1 MSEENKTVEFNAAIE
16 IEKLREENTVLRSK
30 VEAVEKRNEEL
41 ATVLQYQGLDVAQIK
56 DWFMDPRFR
65 DMADRL
71 TSLENR
77 FVHPSERA

>member
-16 IEKLREENTVLRSK
+16 IEKLREENAILRTK
-30 VEAVEKRNEEL
+30 VEASEKRNEEL
-41 ATVLQYQGLDVAQIK
+41 TIVLQSQGMDVAQMK

-71 TSLENR
+71 VRLEAR
-77 FVHPSERA
+77 VLHASEI